1 MIIGRHGM
9 KAQTLGAAALALV
22 VCACSGIQVNTDYNP
37 EVDFSRYQTFA
48 WAERA
53 GSGDDALIDNELV
66 DRRFRRAV
74 ESELASRGLERM
86 RSGQPDLVV
95 GYQLVLDNRVSYQ
108 TVNTYYGSGWGY
120 RGVYRGGMATSQTT
134 AREYTVGTLIIDFY
148 DARER
153 ELVWRGSGEGK
164 VNQARNPEESQE
176 RINQVVTRI
185 LRDFP
190 VQ

>member
-1 MIIGRHGM
+1 M

-37 EVDFSRYQTFA
+37 EVDFSRYQTFD

-120 RGVYRGGMATSQTT
+120 RGVYRGGVATSQTT

-176 RINQVVTRI
+176 RINQVVTLI
-185 LRDFP
+185 LADFP
-190 VQ
+190 IE